1 MSFLTGVDLAWSW
14 GRGRLTQGG
23 IPTVVTSLFGS
34 ITSLLDT
41 GHSSWLVETKAI
53 PVRCHMEVVVRPVGA
68 RVYTHREGQRGW
80 RGGWRGNGR
89 GCWWKCGRGVGWC
102 LFFKRV
108 KPECVRVYTQ
118 RDATPG
124 FSYSSL
130 QCQQLNGLSANHTQL
145 LRNTCKVNVYI
156 LKCLRA
162 VLKLICFIWTKQDV
176 LHRWHILTEGS
187 LILELSFCPF
197 YPFPILF
204 ILSFCPTHFRIWRG
218 RKFKCPNNADG
229 HKQCELAQ
237 NSANIERQQPK
248 MGRHAITR
256 MEHCPLTKGWV

>member
-1 MSFLTGVDLAWSW
+1 MSFLTGVDLTWSW

-34 ITSLLDT
+34 ITSHLDT

-68 RVYTHREGQRGW
+68 RVYTHREGQGGWLVGWRVGW

-124 FSYSSL
+124 FSL
-130 QCQQLNGLSANHTQL
+130 CQLHGLSANHTQL

-156 LKCLRA
+156 LKM
-162 VLKLICFIWTKQDV
+162 F
-176 LHRWHILTEGS
+176 EGS
-187 LILELSFCPF
+187 SETDLFHMDQARCTSSMTHFDRGIAHFRAFFLSFLPLSNSLYTFFLSNPF
-197 YPFPILF
+197 
-204 ILSFCPTHFRIWRG
+204 
-218 RKFKCPNNADG
+218 
-229 HKQCELAQ
+229 
-237 NSANIERQQPK
+237 
-248 MGRHAITR
+248 
-256 MEHCPLTKGWV
+256 

>member
-34 ITSLLDT
+34 ITSHLDT

-68 RVYTHREGQRGW
+68 RVYTHREGQRGWRRSWQVGW

-130 QCQQLNGLSANHTQL
+130 CGS
-145 LRNTCKVNVYI
+145 
-156 LKCLRA
+156 
-162 VLKLICFIWTKQDV
+162 WTGFLQ
-176 LHRWHILTEGS
+176 T
-187 LILELSFCPF
+187 
-197 YPFPILF
+197 
-204 ILSFCPTHFRIWRG
+204 ILSCSATHARSMYTFSNVWG
-218 RKFKCPNNADG
+218 QFWNWSVSYGP
-229 HKQCELAQ
+229 
-237 NSANIERQQPK
+237 SK
-248 MGRHAITR
+248 MYFIDDTFWPRDR
-256 MEHCPLTKGWV
+256 SF

>member
-34 ITSLLDT
+34 ITSHLDT

-68 RVYTHREGQRGW
+68 RVYRHREGQRGW
-80 RGGWRGNGR
+80 RGGWQVGWRGNRR

-130 QCQQLNGLSANHTQL
+130 CVAAERAFCKPYSAAPQHMQGQCIHSQM
-145 LRNTCKVNVYI
+145 
-156 LKCLRA
+156 
-162 VLKLICFIWTKQDV
+162 F
-176 LHRWHILTEGS
+176 EGS
-187 LILELSFCPF
+187 SETDLFHMDQARCTSSMTHFDRGIAHFRAFFLSFLPLSNSLYTFFLSNPF
-197 YPFPILF
+197 
-204 ILSFCPTHFRIWRG
+204 
-218 RKFKCPNNADG
+218 
-229 HKQCELAQ
+229 
-237 NSANIERQQPK
+237 
-248 MGRHAITR
+248 
-256 MEHCPLTKGWV
+256 